1 MKQNFKLFL
10 LTVLGI
16 WMAGSAWAEE
26 HYLVGGCTDSG
37 WETGSYHRIG
47 VAMQKINSDTWV
59 WYGKLTVGEGDNGRF
74 KIPNGIGS
82 WDGYWAPS
90 QGTVLTSD
98 WSDLSTNGSGD
109 YKFCVSEEGLYK
121 VTINTT
127 EKKIK
132 AEKLTNEPSKDGD
145 YYLIGSVADFCWFAA
160 YIATNETNASKARL
174 TADLDFSTDGFF
186 PLASD
191 KHKFKGEIDGA
202 GHTLK
207 GINVT
212 EDYGF
217 IALIRYAAGG
227 AYVHDLIIDGSFSGG
242 RKVAGV
248 IGWARD
254 GGEVRLTN
262 VINKANV
269 TATAGS
275 EKDEGNAAGLVA
287 CASDGTKII
296 AENCAN
302 MGAVSGQDGQCAAF
316 IGWSQPETSFT
327 NCWNSGAISN
337 IEGNAQL
344 YRNSGVVSATNC
356 YDLTEVGNQG
366 TKLAANTISTADF
379 CYQLNSNVSGG
390 TDWRLT
396 IGTDAHP
403 YPFDGHGIVYANG
416 YLYCDG
422 TTKPG
427 TVLENE
433 EKESVR
439 DAHNYNP
446 WGFCQNK
453 PNGTDQCNELNTNF
467 ISPAGDGYYEI
478 ATKEQLNWFAVRVNG
493 HDTYHSH
500 TDAVRNINGKLT
512 ADIDFS
518 DQTNMIGGD
527 GNSTGY
533 QGTFDGQGHKVT
545 LGYNVSQKNVALFRT
560 LASANIKNLVTDG
573 TIRNENNSC
582 AGGIFAGSHGASV
595 VENCVSYVSLNR
607 DNGGDATFGG
617 IGAYMHDNGKIENC
631 AFYGSINASESNG
644 NAGILGYANGG
655 DNIKLTNC
663 VIDATL
669 SYTNG
674 DLFARNTSSLT
685 NCYYVN
691 TGKTNASATATEV
704 TADQVGNGELAYFIN
719 GNKSTDV
726 IWYQKLGEDADA
738 EPLPF
743 GTYVVYANGDLYC
756 DGTAKGTATY
766 SNVEGANRDA
776 HNYDEWGFCTNKN
789 GSDVTC
795 DEIQPDFVTLTDG
808 FYQIGNAKELNWF
821 AVWTNRKDATVNAKL
836 TADIDMTEVAN
847 FPGIGSGEKNF
858 TGTFDGQRHII
869 SNMKMNW
876 EREGVGLVNRAANG
890 ASVKNVTIAADC
902 SFKGSKAV
910 AGLIGGAY
918 GTGDIYIENCGNEG
932 AVETTGQNA
941 GGIVGV
947 CFNNGGMIA
956 HLTNVY
962 NVGVITGKTD
972 NESGSLSGWMT
983 NAVLKNVYS
992 IAGYPTSTDT
1002 HGFQQGNQ
1010 FARGNGINLTNCYDY
1025 GTGDWGTNT
1034 GTWGS
1039 CFVAGAGKI
1048 AEVTESEMARIFVG
1062 LYNGE
1067 GGNVWRME
1075 YDGWAHPVLY
1085 GEDQLFILHENAN
1098 NNIVNCTKDVKL
1110 YRTLKADKW
1119 NTFVVPFDLST
1130 DELKAAFGD
1139 GVEVAE
1145 YSETADAKNAENSIV
1160 TFSSMVTPKITANV
1174 PVMLKSANSGVFS
1187 FTGRTVKAG
1196 DVKVAGNANFDFVG
1210 SYNKETVVAENDYYL
1225 SDNKIFKSLGNG
1237 STISATRAYIK
1248 TKDGLNAR
1256 IASFFIDGEGQ
1267 TTGIV
1272 NAKKVETKDYYNLN
1286 GQRVDKAQMRKGL
1299 YIRDGR
1305 KMVVK

>member
-37 WETGSYHRIG
+37 WNTGSYHRLG

-74 KIPNGIGS
+74 KIPDGIGS

-98 WSDLSTNGSGD
+98 WSDLSTNGGGD

-127 EKKIK
+127 TKKIK

-269 TATAGS
+269 TATAGTNG
-275 EKDEGNAAGLVA
+275 DEGNAAGLVA
-287 CASDGTKII
+287 CAGDGTKII

-302 MGAVSGQDGQCAAF
+302 MGEIHGQSGQCAGLA
-316 IGWSQPETSFT
+316 GWTQSGTTFT
-327 NCWNSGAISN
+327 NCWNSGN
-337 IEGNAQL
+337 IYDMENNCNL
-344 YRNSGVVSATNC
+344 YRNSTAVTATNC
-356 YDLTEVGNQG
+356 FDANGADFYAQG
-366 TKLAANTISTADF
+366 TKVANSTIATGEF
-379 CYQLNSNVSGG
+379 CYVLNGDQSSINWYQNLSG
-390 TDWRLT
+390 TVDEF
-396 IGTDAHP
+396 P
-403 YPFDGHGIVYANG
+403 VPFASHAQVYANG
-416 YLYCDG
+416 ELKCDG
-422 TTKPG
+422 TSAGGELVYSNSSTSDIPPHTFTDGWCSVCG
-427 TVLENE
+427 TL
-433 EKESVR
+433 
-439 DAHNYNP
+439 DHNYLTADGE
-446 WGFCQNK
+446 GFY
-453 PNGTDQCNELNTNF
+453 
-467 ISPAGDGYYEI
+467 SI
-478 ATKEQLNWFAVRVNG
+478 ATTNQLKWFSEVVADVNQ
-493 HDTYHSH
+493 S
-500 TDAVRNINGKLT
+500 AKAKLT
-512 ADIDFS
+512 ADIDYTAHKQGF
-518 DQTNMIGGD
+518 IGVSQSKAFG
-527 GNSTGY
+527 GV
-533 QGTFDGQGHKVT
+533 FDGQGHSITIDIVNINNGRT
-545 LGYNVSQKNVALFRT
+545 GLFSYINAAT
-560 LASANIKNLVTDG
+560 IKNLVVKGSATSAGNNCVGGLGGRSDGDG
-573 TIRNENNSC
+573 TLIENV
-582 AGGIFAGSHGASV
+582 V
-595 VENCVSYVSLNR
+595 VETAVSYTGTN
-607 DNGGDATFGG
+607 NDATCGG
-617 IGAYMHDNGKIENC
+617 FFANMEGKVTLKNC
-631 AFYGSINASESNG
+631 AFYGSINTGTAEGNGGLVGWAGSGANNKYINCIVAPSSYTKNG
-644 NAGILGYANGG
+644 NSAEY
-655 DNIKLTNC
+655 
-663 VIDATL
+663 
-669 SYTNG
+669 
-674 DLFARNTSSLT
+674 ARNSPSTT
-685 NCYYVN
+685 NCYYEAGDDARLA
-691 TGKTNASATATEV
+691 TGEMAYVMNEAI
-704 TADQVGNGELAYFIN
+704 GEIVWFQKI
-719 GNKSTDV
+719 GTDTH
-726 IWYQKLGEDADA
+726 
-738 EPLPF
+738 PMPF
-743 GTYVVYANGDLYC
+743 GSDVVYANGYQYC
-756 DGTAKGTATY
+756 DGTVKSGSYENENKGT
-766 SNVEGANRDA
+766 VRDD
-776 HNYDEWGFCTNKN
+776 HNFSEWGFCTNKN

-836 TADIDMTEVAN
+836 TADIDMSEVDN

-876 EREGVGLVNRAANG
+876 DREGVGLVNRAANG
-890 ASVKNVTIAADC
+890 ATVKNVTIAADC

-962 NVGVITGKTD
+962 NVGEITGATA

-992 IAGYPTSTDT
+992 IAGYPTSEKT

-1025 GTGDWGTNT
+1025 GTGDWGQNN
-1034 GTWGS
+1034 GSWGS

-1062 LYNGE
+1062 LYNAE
-1067 GGNVWRME
+1067 AGNVWRME

-1085 GEDQLFILHENAN
+1085 GEDQLFIVHESAN
-1098 NNIVNCTKDVKL
+1098 NNIVNTTKNVKL
-1110 YRTLKADKW
+1110 YRTIKTEGTW
-1119 NTFVVPFDLST
+1119 NTFCVPFDISN

-1139 GVEVAE
+1139 DVEVAE
-1145 YSETADAKNAENSIV
+1145 FSETADGENSTV
-1160 TFSSMVTPKITANV
+1160 NFTKMGTASVKANV
-1174 PVMLKSANSGVFS
+1174 PVLLKSSTGEKVFS
-1187 FTGRTVKAG
+1187 FNNRTIQSG
-1196 DVKVAGNANFDFVG
+1196 DAIVAGSANFDFVG
-1210 SYNKETVVAENDYYL
+1210 SYNKETVVPENDYYL

-1248 TKDGLNAR
+1248 TKDGSNAR